1 MSIAFIW
8 IFIYNL
14 SIGFEIVGI
23 YGDWQL
29 RDAGMVIV
37 ECRFEHSVSLLRV
50 GLSVYLSI

>member
-23 YGDWQL
+23 YGDWQS

-37 ECRFEHSVSLLRV
+37 ECRFEHSVPLLWV
-50 GLSVYLSI
+50 CLSVYLSI